1 MHMQVSG
8 RARLRVRRSGASDW
22 ARRVVM
28 ALGGRYL
35 LWRETSPALG
45 GRRSAVASR
54 DHQRDVAESPEAR
67 AGGYGA
73 DGVVHAAGQARDSA
87 FDAFY
92 ARHEQPL
99 YGYLRRLSPTHEIA
113 VELAQE
119 TFFRAWRHF
128 DSLQAYDRPEA
139 WLYRV
144 ATNLA
149 ISHLRRKRPLS
160 FSALLARAGAE
171 DATPDGPAGADLI
184 ASPLDIEGQTVERD
198 AIDRA
203 LRALPERSRAALLLA
218 AIQGFTSDEIADAL
232 GVTPNNVR
240 QILSRA
246 RERFRRSYEQGL
258 RSQP

>member
-1 MHMQVSG
+1 MRVGSG
-8 RARLRVRRSGASDW
+8 ARLSGRRSGESRW
-22 ARRVVM
+22 TEQVIM
-28 ALGGRYL
+28 ALRGWYL
-35 LWRETSPALG
+35 LWRETSPALAG
-45 GRRSAVASR
+45 HRPAVAKG
-54 DHQRDVAESPEAR
+54 DQQRDFAGSPEAR
-67 AGGYGA
+67 AGGHA
-73 DGVVHAAGQARDSA
+73 TDGDTRAAGQPLDDA
-87 FDAFY
+87 FDTFY

-99 YGYLRRLSPTHEIA
+99 YGYLRRLSPTHEVA

-128 DSLQAYDRPEA
+128 DALEAYDRPEA

-160 FSALLARAGAE
+160 FSALSSRANPSDVSA
-171 DATPDGPAGADLI
+171 DAFTGADLI
-184 ASPLDIEGQTVERD
+184 ASPLDIEGQTAERD

-218 AIQGFTSDEIADAL
+218 AIQGFTSEEIGEAL
-232 GVTPNNVR
+232 GVTPNNAR

-246 RERFRRSYEQGL
+246 RERFRRLYEQGR
-258 RSQP
+258 RS